1 MAHKPPI
8 DRQAL
13 KGKEVMSPV
22 RFFKL
27 LSEKCNYIDQE
38 TAQRF
43 YMGLVKL
50 ISQELRENGIVR
62 LPHLGDLALV
72 KSPPRSMFAGRGRK
86 VIEGMYM
93 LKFYANNKFREYFSK
108 LSQQKGELDP
118 REKILKR
125 DL

>member
-1 MAHKPPI
+1 MAYKPPI

-13 KGKEVMSPV
+13 RNTESVNPV

-38 TAQRF
+38 TAQSF

-50 ISQELRENGIVR
+50 ISQELRDNGIVR
-62 LPHLGDLALV
+62 LPHIGDLALV
-72 KSPPRSMFAGRGRK
+72 KTPPRSMFAGKGRR

-93 LKFYANNKFREYFSK
+93 LKFYANTKFRNYFSK
-108 LSQQKGELDP
+108 LSEQQDGLDP